1 MSTMTAAVKV
11 NDANW
16 WKRLQVWQK
25 VLIGLV
31 LGAATG
37 FLLGEDAAVL
47 HPIGKAFIAA
57 IKMLVVPL
65 IFISLVCGVTAIK
78 DVTRMGRIGIKTFV
92 TYIVTTAI
100 AIPIGLA
107 LAVWLE
113 PGVGMDLGNAT
124 AIDVKSAPSIVDT
137 LLGIIPTNP
146 FASFASGDVLQ
157 IILFAIFL
165 GIAINLVGEK
175 ADPVRKVFDAFA
187 DVMYKLTDLVIA
199 FAPYGVFALIATTT
213 GQYGLE
219 VLLPLGKVIAGVYL
233 GCTIHALVTLGGGL
247 ALLTGLNPIRFFRG
261 IFEAQLVAFSTT
273 TAAGT
278 LPVTMSCARDNLGVS
293 KDVASFV
300 LPVGTT
306 INLDG
311 TALYQAL
318 TAVFIAQAYGID
330 LGMAEYGMILL
341 TAILASIGTAS
352 VPGGG
357 LIVLSLVLSSVGLP
371 LEGIALVAGIDRILD
386 MARTTINVTG
396 DAAVSVLIAHSE
408 GELDKDIYYK
418 KAG

>member
-1 MSTMTAAVKV
+1 MNTSIAATSGTFGF
-11 NDANW
+11 
-16 WKRLQVWQK
+16 WKRLHIWQK

-31 LGAATG
+31 LGCITG
-37 FLLGEDAAVL
+37 VIFGEDAAVL
-47 HPIGKAFIAA
+47 LPIGTAFISA

-65 IFISLVCGVTAIK
+65 IFVSLVCGVTAIK
-78 DVTRMGRIGIKTFV
+78 DVTRMGRIGVKTFV
-92 TYIVTTAI
+92 TYICTTAI

-107 LAVWLE
+107 LAIWLE
-113 PGVGMDLGNAT
+113 PGAGIDLGAAT
-124 AIDVKSAPSIVDT
+124 TMVPKEAPTIIET

-146 FASFASGDVLQ
+146 FAAFATGNVLQ

-175 ADPVRKVFDAFA
+175 ADPVRKVFDSFA
-187 DVMYKLTDLVIA
+187 DVMYKLTDIVIA
-199 FAPYGVFALIATTT
+199 FAPYGVFALIATTA
-213 GQYGLE
+213 GKYGLDM
-219 VLLPLGKVIAGVYL
+219 LLPLGKVILGVYL
-233 GCTIHALVTLGGGL
+233 GCIIHAVVTLGGGL
-247 ALLTGLNPIRFFRG
+247 ALLTGLNPIPFFKG

-278 LPVTMSCARDNLGVS
+278 LPVTMACVRHNLGVS
-293 KDVASFV
+293 KETASFV

-386 MARTTINVTG
+386 MARTTVNVTG
-396 DAAVSVLIAHSE
+396 DAAVAVLIAHSE

-418 KAG
+418 EAE